1 MGLLKA
7 FGAAATAAGEGLAQM
22 GALKFKEEKLEEQ
35 RNWEWKKM
43 EWLADKES
51 KAAATAS
58 SIDAYKTIIDQ
69 VGKEI
74 ESIDKALA
82 GAPNVMYSGY
92 DKDYLDARRKAL
104 GVLATRADTLL
115 MQKSGIDQ
123 NEIEAFLRGVEK
135 ISDGG
140 PDNDNKLTKDEE
152 EAIAKQEI
160 EGGGDGFFS
169 SVLGYMPQG
178 FLEGT
183 PRKVAL
189 IGEAIRNIAWENDI
203 LLNAVKKYGK
213 EVGKVFIP
221 NEDSE
226 IRKTIASVL
235 EGDESIAN
243 AKSAEDI
250 KNIIKDKGLLNSI
263 VGKIMSAFESGAKE
277 EWKGT
282 EFEGMSPGEVEEA
295 MFQKN
300 NQAGIIDNTDG
311 GLLSQAE
318 KDAIDS
324 DMERVY
330 AGGTGRDVASA
341 GELQPGAVDVADSV
355 SMHPDRE
362 VVDTP
367 RGETLETPPAPIE
380 PYDANYVEGREVGTT
395 PITSMTVGEIANEYG
410 YNTKVG
416 MMALTYN
423 EIIDIIHKYIYNNML
438 SKKEVRERV
447 DSLPFGDNLQRKLM
461 YLSLEED

>member
-35 RNWEWKKM
+35 RNLEWKKM
-43 EWLADKES
+43 ELLADKES
-51 KAAATAS
+51 KAATTAS
-58 SIDAYKTIIDQ
+58 RIDAYKTIIDQ

-74 ESIDKALA
+74 DSIDEALG
-82 GAPNVMYSGY
+82 GAPNVYYSGQ
-92 DKDYLDARRKAL
+92 DEDYLKSRRKAL
-104 GVLATRADTLL
+104 GDLMIRADTLL

-123 NEIEAFLRGVEK
+123 NEIDAFIYGVE
-135 ISDGG
+135 
-140 PDNDNKLTKDEE
+140 E
-152 EAIAKQEI
+152 IAKTKP
-160 EGGGDGFFS
+160 GDEPKITDEQKKSLEKNAGKGIDWSSLLPSGFWKR
-169 SVLGYMPQG
+169 
-178 FLEGT
+178 T
-183 PRKVAL
+183 PENIAL

-221 NEDSE
+221 SEDSE

-243 AKSAEDI
+243 AKSTEDI

-277 EWKGT
+277 EWEGT
-282 EFEGMSPGEVEEA
+282 RFEGMSPGEVEEI
-295 MFQKN
+295 MFQEN
-300 NQAGIIDNTDG
+300 NQAGGGGGGSGIIDNTTR

-330 AGGTGRDVASA
+330 AGDTGREVASA

-367 RGETLETPPAPIE
+367 RGETLEYQPGTGE
-380 PYDANYVEGREVGTT
+380 PHDANYVEGREAGTT
-395 PITSMTVGEIANEYG
+395 PITSMTVGEIAEQYG
-410 YNTKVG
+410 YGTRVG
-416 MMALTYN
+416 MMAITYN
-423 EIIDIIHKYIYNNML
+423 EIIDLMHKYIYKNM

-447 DSLPFGDNLQRKLM
+447 DSLPFGDNLQRKLLF
-461 YLSLEED
+461 LSLGED